1 MLLDGVVWC
10 ALQLGSLQI
19 MIEMEIE
26 IVIEGPLDGV
36 AVHHDTI
43 GLQRKDRGCASK

>member
-1 MLLDGVVWC
+1 MIELTGMLLDGVVC
-10 ALQLGSLQI
+10 ATAGQSTDNDRDG
-19 MIEMEIE
+19 EID

-43 GLQRKDRGCASK
+43 GL

>member
-1 MLLDGVVWC
+1 MVWCGVVC
-10 ALQLGSLQI
+10 ATAGQSTDNDRDG
-19 MIEMEIE
+19 EID

-43 GLQRKDRGCASK
+43 GL